1 MRFHYCP
8 RCGSKLTTR
17 TMGDEG
23 DVPYCEGCEIP
34 LFDMFSTCVIALVVN
49 EVGEAALL
57 RQNYISDQYYN
68 LVSGYMKPG
77 ENAEDTARREVAE
90 ELGLTVT
97 GLEQAGTYWFGKKNM
112 LMIGFFAQ
120 VKKEPIKRSCEVDLA
135 RWVPL
140 EETLGLV
147 HPEGS
152 VSHAL
157 VETYLKKHPFS

>member
-1 MRFHYCP
+1 MRFHHCP
-8 RCGSKLTTR
+8 HCGAKLTTR
-17 TMGDEG
+17 PMGDEG

-34 LFDMFSTCVIALVVN
+34 LFDMFSTCIIALVVN

-97 GLEQAGTYWFGKKNM
+97 GLEQAGTYWFGKKDM

-140 EETLGLV
+140 GEALGLV

-152 VSHAL
+152 VSHTL
-157 VETYLKKHPFS
+157 VEAYLKKHPLS